1 MLLFRNIKSI
11 QRSFVRIPRILLS
24 GNAAQRSY
32 SKVAS
37 EERELER
44 LFDDS
49 IYWKNLSANQKSDD
63 SKSTGLFKNPYLAST
78 EGLRQFSRD
87 SLQKAH
93 GLVDILRN
101 SESETEKLSYIMNL
115 DRLSD
120 TLCRV
125 IDLCEFLRST
135 HPDQEFVETAQACHE
150 EMFEFMNVLNTD
162 VILCNKLKAVLE
174 DTNITS
180 KLSDEERKVGEI
192 LLDDFEKSGIYM
204 KAGIRDKFID
214 LSQQISVVGQ
224 DFINNTDFVAKDIIK
239 IKCEELDKSGMSKL
253 IINGL
258 NRDITGKYYK
268 IPAYGYAPIQILR
281 SCPDE
286 DIRKVIWTA
295 LHNCPS
301 SQTMRL
307 NQLIK
312 LRTVLSKLLGRQ
324 SYSEYQLDN
333 KMAGSPE
340 NVNNF
345 INTLMNVTKPLA
357 AKELEFI
364 ARDKLNAPDTRKMSD
379 LEILSLVRPWDK
391 NFFTYK
397 YGTEN
402 EEALLRDEQ
411 LRSFFTLGN
420 VINGLSDLFNSIYGI
435 RLQPAAAQPG
445 ETWSPDVR
453 RLDVISEKEGII
465 GVIYCDLF
473 ERAGKI
479 SNPAHFT
486 VCCSRQIYP
495 NENDLSTIQIG
506 QNSDGS
512 TFQLPVISLVCN
524 FSPVLLPNSKR
535 VCLLHISE
543 IETLFHEMGHA
554 MHSMLGRTRL
564 QNISGTRCATDF
576 VELPSILMEHFA
588 RDIRVLEKI
597 SKHYESREAAP
608 KALLKEYLQ
617 KTKFLQHCET
627 YSQAKMAM
635 LDQKLHGT
643 FDVADIEKI
652 DCVTIYQNLEK
663 ELQVLVDD
671 ESNWCG
677 RFGHLFG
684 YGATYYSYLFDRA
697 IAAKVWNSL
706 FKEDPYSRTGGEKF
720 KESVLKW
727 GGLRNPWSCIAEVFE
742 KPELSKDGAEAMAY
756 IGEADDL

>member
-1 MLLFRNIKSI
+1 MFRNTRTL
-11 QRSFVRIPRILLS
+11 QRGLTRIPRTFFVGKRKIL
-24 GNAAQRSY
+24 QRSY
-32 SKVAS
+32 AS
-37 EERELER
+37 IANEERELER

-49 IYWKNLSANQKSDD
+49 SYWKKLSARRTSKD
-63 SKSTGLFKNPYLAST
+63 SETTGLFKNPYLAST
-78 EGLRQFSRD
+78 DGLKQFSTD
-87 SLQKAH
+87 SLHKAQE
-93 GLVDILRN
+93 LVEILRN
-101 SESETEKLSYIMNL
+101 SENETEKMNYIMNL

-135 HPDQEFVETAQACHE
+135 HPDQDFVETAQACHE

-162 VILCNKLKAVLE
+162 VTLCNKLKTVLE
-174 DTNITS
+174 DQNITS

-224 DFINNTDFVAKDIIK
+224 DFINNTDFVAKDVIK
-239 IKCEELDKSGMSKL
+239 IRCNELDKSGLSKL
-253 IINGL
+253 IINSL

-268 IPAYGYAPIQILR
+268 IPTSGYTPIQILR

-286 DIRKVIWTA
+286 DIRKEIWTA
-295 LHNCPS
+295 LHNCPA
-301 SQTMRL
+301 SQINRL

-312 LRTVLSKLLGRQ
+312 LRAVLSKLLGRQ

-364 ARDKLNAPDTRKMSD
+364 ARDKLNAPDTRNMCES
-379 LEILSLVRPWDK
+379 EILSLVRPWDK

-397 YGTEN
+397 FGTEN

-411 LRSFFTLGN
+411 LRSYFTLGN
-420 VINGLSDLFNSIYGI
+420 VINGLSDLFQSIYGI
-435 RLQPAAAQPG
+435 KLQPAAAAPG

-473 ERAGKI
+473 ERPGKI

-495 NENDLSTIQIG
+495 NETELSTIQTG
-506 QNSDGS
+506 KNADG
-512 TFQLPVISLVCN
+512 TIFQLPVISLVCN

-588 RDIRVLEKI
+588 RDIRVLGKI
-597 SKHYESREAAP
+597 SKHYETGEPAP
-608 KALLKEYLQ
+608 ESLLKEYVQ

-635 LDQKLHGT
+635 LDQKLHSSFNT
-643 FDVADIEKI
+643 SDIDKI
-652 DCVTIYQNLEK
+652 DSVIIYQNLER

-697 IAAKVWNSL
+697 IAAKVWDSL
-706 FKEDPYSRTGGEKF
+706 FKNDPYSRQGGEKF
-720 KESVLKW
+720 KESVLRW
-727 GGLRNPWSCIAEVFE
+727 GGLRNPWSCIAEVFD
-742 KPELSKDGAEAMAY
+742 KPELAKGGVDAMAY